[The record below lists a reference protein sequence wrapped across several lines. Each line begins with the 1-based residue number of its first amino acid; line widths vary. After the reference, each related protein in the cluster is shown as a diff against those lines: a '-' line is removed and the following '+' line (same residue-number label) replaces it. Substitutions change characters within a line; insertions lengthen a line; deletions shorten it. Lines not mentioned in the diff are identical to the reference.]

1 MTLKR
6 GNMEDYKS
14 KMGFCGIAID
24 RLLFSIDSYMQADQP
39 ILPLHYTQQL
49 HAILSP

>member
-1 MTLKR
+1 MTLKP

-24 RLLFSIDSYMQADQP
+24 RLLFPVDSYIQADQP
-39 ILPLHYTQQL
+39 AKVGLNFPVLV
-49 HAILSP
+49 

>member
-1 MTLKR
+1 
-6 GNMEDYKS
+6 MEDYKS

-39 ILPLHYTQQL
+39 AKVGLNFPVLV
-49 HAILSP
+49 